1 MNSEDIS
8 HVVALWADWF
18 GVQFS
23 AEAGEA
29 LVDKLVEAQAKQ
41 EQEQEQE
48 RGLAKKR
55 EAEWLNHIAQYH
67 KNFL

>member
-1 MNSEDIS
+1 MNKEDIS
-8 HVVALWADWF
+8 RVVALWADWF

-29 LVDKLVEAQAKQ
+29 LVDKLVEVQVKQ
-41 EQEQEQE
+41 EQE
-48 RGLAKKR
+48 RDSAKKR
-55 EAEWLNHIAQYH
+55 EAEWLNRIAQDH

>member
-41 EQEQEQE
+41 EQE

-55 EAEWLNHIAQYH
+55 EAEWLNHIAKDH